1 MKTNKPRKLA
11 DSSQSGS
18 LRYFVRATTQL
29 VIIIMM
35 ILVGGSISSATAD
48 AVQLRAG
55 VAKVDITRREG
66 GLVNDP
72 LYVKALV
79 LQNENTRVVLI
90 TLDAVAVAEIG
101 WIKNDYLNKVR
112 SRIAAELGI
121 KPANILVNTSH
132 CHGVVG
138 SDVDERTVQAVRE
151 AAQNM
156 VPVKIGAGSG
166 FENRIMENRR
176 VKLRSGRTADIR
188 RAYSFPPDEEVAEI
202 GPIDPQIGVLR
213 LDRKDGAPLAVIYN
227 FACHPIEGVP
237 NGGNTAD
244 ITGFASKVIEE
255 ELGRGAIAF
264 FVQGAAGDTNPVRYK
279 SVDTPHDAEPLGD
292 MLGLSTMRAVRTIQ
306 TRESAELKIINETVE
321 LPRANLAPQIEALRA
336 EQEKVLQS
344 LQATDLNL
352 KTFLPLMVKYRLFPE
367 YPSDYSYEY
376 RRDKMIGREDL
387 KTLDAENRKNLDLY
401 LHDIY
406 AMEELTRIQ
415 TNLALLRMHQKQYEA
430 AAAKTLRVE
439 VVGLKVGDFVLLTFP
454 GELTAPIGL
463 AIKKMSPHPFTFVA
477 GYTNGYIYYTPTAEQ
492 LKNVGHAQ
500 EDSDCLVAPEWEA
513 LFESKAMSILSR
525 L

>member
-1 MKTNKPRKLA
+1 MKINNSREL
-11 DSSQSGS
+11 DRSRRFRS
-18 LRYFVRATTQL
+18 LRYYLRTTIHL
-29 VIIIMM
+29 AITSMM
-35 ILVGGSISSATAD
+35 VMVAGSSRPATAY
-48 AVQLRAG
+48 AAQLWAG

-72 LYVKALV
+72 LYVRALV
-79 LQNENTRVVLI
+79 LKDENTTVALI

-101 WIKNDYLNKVR
+101 WIKNDYLSKVR
-112 SRIAAELGI
+112 SQIAKELNI

-132 CHGVVG
+132 CHGVVS
-138 SDVDERTVQAVRE
+138 SDVDQRTVQAVRE
-151 AAQNM
+151 AARKM
-156 VPVKIGAGSG
+156 VPVNVGAGSG

-176 VKLRSGRTADIR
+176 VKLRSGRTADVR
-188 RAYSFPPDEEVAEI
+188 RAYSFPPDEEVAGI
-202 GPIDPQIGVLR
+202 GPVDPQIGVLR
-213 LDRKDGAPLAVIYN
+213 LDRKNGQPLAVMYN

-244 ITGFASKVIEE
+244 VTGFASRVIEE
-255 ELGRGAIAF
+255 DLGNGAIAF

-306 TRESAELKIINETVE
+306 TRENAELKIINETIE
-321 LPRANLAPQIEALRA
+321 LPRANLAQHIESLRA
-336 EQEKVLQS
+336 EQERVLQS
-344 LQATDLNL
+344 LKETDLNL
-352 KTFLPLMVKYRLFPE
+352 KTFLPLIVKYRLFPK

-376 RRDKMIGREDL
+376 MRDEMIGRDDW
-387 KTLDAENRKNLDLY
+387 KTLDAENRKNMDLY
-401 LHDIY
+401 LHNIY

-415 TNLALLRMHQKQYEA
+415 TNLALLKMHQAQYEA
-430 AAAKTLRVE
+430 AAKKTLEVE
-439 VVGLKVGDFVLLTFP
+439 VVGIRVGDFVLITFP

-463 AIKKMSPHPFTFVA
+463 KIKKLSPHPLTFVA

-492 LKNVGHAQ
+492 LENVGHAQ
-500 EDSDCLVAPEWEA
+500 EDSDCLVAPEWET
-513 LFESKAMSILSR
+513 LFENKAMSILNR